1 MKVNELRELSFV
13 LHDNALIILLALE
26 VYFSLATPLNM
37 YHSMAQN
44 VWGYRRD
51 IC

>member
-1 MKVNELRELSFV
+1 KVNELRELLFI
-13 LHDNALIILLALE
+13 LYDNALIIFLALE